1 MVHTAWRI
9 GTDTPD
15 YGADDRSG
23 MGAQITGGRW
33 NRAGTPVLYASA
45 SRALACLET
54 LVHLSGS
61 QPLPLNRYLVEITIP
76 QSSWQAR
83 LTFDHANPARV
94 GWDALPAG
102 RVSLDWG
109 TAWLEAKESLVAVVP
124 SIVVPE
130 EENVLLNP
138 RHPDAAKLRITKR
151 RKWTY
156 DFRLG

>member
-1 MVHTAWRI
+1 MAHTVWRI

-23 MGAQITGGRW
+23 KGAQNSGGRW
-33 NRAGTPVLYASA
+33 NRQGIPVLYASA

-54 LVHLSGS
+54 LVHLSGFE
-61 QPLPLNRYLVEITIP
+61 PLPLNRYLVEITIP
-76 QSSWQAR
+76 QPCWKAR
-83 LTFDHANPARV
+83 RTFDGAKPAHV
-94 GWDALPAG
+94 GWDAEPAG
-102 RVSLDWG
+102 LLSLDWG
-109 TAWLEAKESLVAVVP
+109 TAWLDSKESLVAVVP

-138 RHPDAAKLRITKR
+138 KHPDAKKLRFAKQ

-156 DFRLG
+156 DLRLG

>member
-1 MVHTAWRI
+1 MAHAVWRI

-23 MGAQITGGRW
+23 KGAEKTGGRW
-33 NRAGTPVLYASA
+33 NRPGAPVLYASS

-61 QPLPLNRYLVEITIP
+61 EPLPLNRYLVEISIP
-76 QSSWQAR
+76 QAAWKAR
-83 LTFDHANPARV
+83 RTFDRRNPAHV
-94 GWDALPAG
+94 GWDAEPAG
-102 RVSLDWG
+102 LVSLNWG
-109 TAWLEAKESLVAVVP
+109 TAWLDSKESLVAVVP
-124 SIVVPE
+124 SIIVPDE
-130 EENVLLNP
+130 DNVLLDP
-138 RHPDAAKLRITKR
+138 QHPDAAKLRVTKQ